1 MAVDVATASCFL
13 SSMTD
18 TPEAPPPVSDEAM
31 LARFQSSKKRPPCTE
46 TLGMK
51 VTHVDQAKMTVRF
64 AFEAAPAF
72 ANPTGAIQGGFL
84 AAMLDEAMSTTAII
98 ASNVTMN
105 APTLEMKVSYL
116 RPLFVG
122 PVTAEA
128 RILKWGK
135 STCFIEAELYNLAG
149 DVAAKASATQAPKL
163 FKRF

>member
-1 MAVDVATASCFL
+1 
-13 SSMTD
+13 
-18 TPEAPPPVSDEAM
+18 M
-31 LARFQSSKKRPPCTE
+31 LARFQNSKKRPPCTE

-51 VTHVDQAKMTVRF
+51 LTHVDQASMTCRF
-64 AFEAAPAF
+64 AFDARQDF

-84 AAMLDEAMSTTAII
+84 CAMLDEAMSTTAII

-105 APTLEMKVSYL
+105 APTLEMKVSFL

-122 PVTAEA
+122 PATAEA

-135 STCFIEAELYNLAG
+135 STCFIEADLFDPDGKL
-149 DVAAKASATQAPKL
+149 VARASATQAPKL